1 MSALAVVANHAPAP
15 HIHIIGP
22 PFEML
27 EFYILSPLWELIHN
41 FEKLDLVQIR
51 PSERTPWNVAH
62 TDCRIPRV
70 RDRGKGN
77 FFVWSDC
84 FSCLKNTLGK

>member
-41 FEKLDLVQIR
+41 FE
-51 PSERTPWNVAH
+51 SH
-62 TDCRIPRV
+62 
-70 RDRGKGN
+70 
-77 FFVWSDC
+77 F
-84 FSCLKNTLGK
+84 